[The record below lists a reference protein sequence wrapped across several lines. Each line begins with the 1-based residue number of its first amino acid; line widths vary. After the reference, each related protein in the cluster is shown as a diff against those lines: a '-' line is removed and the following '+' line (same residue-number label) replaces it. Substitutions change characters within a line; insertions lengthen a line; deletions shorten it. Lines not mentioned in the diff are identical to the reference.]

1 MGRILKGAVFQFYPI
16 PSATF
21 REGSSLVSNA
31 SRVQIA
37 WELSRVF
44 FLGILRVSGFF
55 IALGKAYEW
64 YIYGNFCSLKFI
76 I

>member
-1 MGRILKGAVFQFYPI
+1 MGRILKGAVFQFHPI

-21 REGSSLVSNA
+21 REGSSLLSDA

-44 FLGILRVSGFF
+44 FLGD
-55 IALGKAYEW
+55 IAREWIFYCIGK
-64 YIYGNFCSLKFI
+64 ST
-76 I
+76 